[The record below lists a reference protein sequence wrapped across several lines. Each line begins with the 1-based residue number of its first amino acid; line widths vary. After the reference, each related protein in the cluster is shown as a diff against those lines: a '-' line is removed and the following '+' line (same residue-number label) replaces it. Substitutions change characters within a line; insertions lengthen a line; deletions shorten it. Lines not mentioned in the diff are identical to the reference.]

1 MIVEKPRPNVFCET
15 TVAWRHEDGTE
26 SPITD
31 AYVGPEEYSSA
42 GPFFSHNFGWA
53 LHRDAARLT
62 LLVRRWKSR
71 SGYPDTD
78 AEREYESPTV
88 YVSVDH
94 GRTWR
99 EDHADPLGPCVASRW

>member
-1 MIVEKPRPNVFCET
+1 MIVEKPKPNVFCET
-15 TVAWRHEDGTE
+15 TIAWRHEDGTE

-31 AYVGPEEYSSA
+31 AYVGP
-42 GPFFSHNFGWA
+42 NFGWA

-78 AEREYESPTV
+78 A
-88 YVSVDH
+88 
-94 GRTWR
+94 
-99 EDHADPLGPCVASRW
+99 